1 MRDDSCAAIVLAAGA
16 STRLGRPKQL
26 LTIEGES
33 LLWRT
38 ARLAIE
44 AGFSPVIVVLGSNAE
59 QFESQLRDLAVRT
72 VSNPKWPEGMAS
84 SLKCGLDAIEK
95 LKPVPANLL
104 ILVCDQPKLSLSI
117 LQALLN
123 KHRSMNAQITASRY
137 AGIRGVPAIFSRA
150 IFAELTALNGDQGAR
165 RVIARDPLRVEEVD
179 FPGGD
184 DDIDTPDD
192 LQNAQS
198 QGI

>member
-16 STRLGRPKQL
+16 STRLGQPKQL
-26 LTIEGES
+26 LTIGGES
-33 LLWRT
+33 LLRRT
-38 ARLAIE
+38 ARLAVQ

-59 QFESQLRDLAVRT
+59 QFESQFHDLEVHAVW
-72 VSNPKWPEGMAS
+72 NPKWPEGMAS
-84 SLKCGLDAIEK
+84 SLKCGLDAVEE
-95 LKPVPANLL
+95 LKPIPANLL
-104 ILVCDQPKLSLSI
+104 VLVCDQPKLSISI

-123 KHRSMNAQITASRY
+123 KHRSANAQITASSY

-150 IFAELTALNGDQGAR
+150 VFPELATLHGDKGAR
-165 RVIARDPLRVEEVD
+165 RVIARDHLRVDEVD

-192 LQNAQS
+192 LHNAQ
-198 QGI
+198 